1 MFTERVRNDDLS
13 TLVEE
18 LTAKLVGVL
27 DKLLPLAP
35 AGVDQ
40 KMVRALL
47 MPMVGQLA
55 EQVARKKSRASL
67 EVTGTDRTEHEIGLS
82 SMANPVG
89 AAAPPMED
97 EEIALGEIKPLLTP
111 AARYKANLAAI
122 KLAVESDSRK
132 LTKAEI
138 RTVRGFS
145 GWGGLAQIVWA
156 KNGKPGELSDRL
168 KKEYPAQFPKPDS
181 LQLLWE
187 YYTPEKVANCVADL
201 MAPRVQETIALNGV
215 CRALEPSAGVGR
227 FLTAFEK
234 FGKVEWTTVEQDE
247 VGKRILAAAHPKA
260 ERLDGFFEQHASRLC
275 ARPVEKKFNIIVAN
289 PPYDK
294 RGKGMAFDHAF
305 RAEDKNVHYFLKRAT
320 YAAAPGCWALFIIP
334 TGTLSGNLDDQQ
346 ELRKWL
352 FQRWHLVTAYRL
364 PGSIWDGGASIA
376 TDAILLQRRGGMING
391 ICGADEELVKGNFFR
406 VEAPQNI
413 LGREVWGEGTRYKD
427 QYGIVGDF
435 DGFPPIQA
443 RPMYEG
449 TDYAT
454 DPDEPIDTETE
465 DQASRL
471 ERAREGSDKELRNA
485 SSQIAA
491 KIAKMLRRFDRLVA
505 EDPSAASAMQSEIVT
520 QATWFLQTYGDPNA
534 LAGSEDD
541 ISYLAQAFKGG
552 ELAQRYKAEV
562 NLNDLATTTVVERV
576 LRYVSAKERGR
587 DGATLEAIMA
597 VLLNPPEPTLQPS
610 GDLADA
616 VQARENL
623 NTVSE
628 YLVSQGYLVVVTK
641 RYGAANIRRAEET
654 ITSDYVLEWEPRSK
668 VVTGNLGIK
677 VKLLQQYLVLI
688 GLDSSQNAHERK
700 AIAASLAALEAAKPK
715 KSIEE
720 LRPEPFRQYLPVSV
734 VQAWLMDEATN
745 LRGFHAEKQG
755 VNLRAYPYE
764 EPIGRDKMDACARLL
779 TLHSG
784 LWTIYLPDNLI
795 AQQSAVNT
803 AKSERDLDIMRQ
815 SKAYTWTDLGY
826 GQRTIEDEQEA
837 QTWKDHAKALEWAW
851 GKRIEYART
860 KGPCTRLKALQEMM
874 KQYGDPKKGIATQHL
889 TDFSEWHEQE
899 TAKQEGLVEAQIAPY
914 MKKYQWAGQSEREK
928 KRTKILKTLADNE
941 EALASAVGGPSEIVA
956 TLDQAP
962 SIVGAQF
969 AMFLGYMNNISAM
982 WNYTGLGIE
991 DDRERAAMISRL
1003 RDGYAENAYN
1013 SFLDWLARSPEQA
1026 AKVEAGYADGYLAFV
1041 EPPWNPIPMG
1051 RWDFKARTPAA
1062 YQWKSAN
1069 KLVTH
1074 RGGLTALDVG
1084 LGKTTTALL
1093 ATAMAKQQGIISRAC
1108 YVVPAQTLTSLER
1121 DFTNFLPD
1129 YRIVTVGKATV
1140 QNKKG
1145 EFVTRDDT
1153 REQRLEKYRA
1163 ISRGDYE
1170 VAIFTYETFA
1180 ALNSTREQL
1189 EQYADES
1196 LELQRLVA
1204 RREEAKAG
1212 TGKAVSENDLA
1223 KGRNKAYNFVMDMHI
1238 RHKMKTDENGDKKP
1252 LPEVVNDP
1260 YLFTD
1265 LGFDLL
1271 VVDEAQ
1277 NFKSLYA
1284 PVAERCKGVP
1294 KYMNIPT
1301 AFRPWNLDL
1310 RCFQTR
1316 KRGGMA
1322 FFMSATPAKNSPLE
1336 LFNMMM
1342 MSNPRLLETRGLADT
1357 EAFIR
1362 TFCKIEEKEVLT
1374 QSLEAPKKFSVVTG
1388 FKNLGE
1394 LQDLLREAMELVF
1407 VEDVADQ
1414 MILKVPEGTV
1424 TNIEVDPKDDY
1435 QGQWLE
1441 KEREDLR
1448 VLNDT
1453 PASEIP
1459 DYATGGKVKDD
1470 EAAWNKVIVLNVKL
1484 MRILNGC
1491 VHPYLADR
1499 GMEDIA
1505 DEEDTVDDDEGGGG
1519 RTANPAPATE
1529 FVNKRLTSTYA
1540 EHFRALEQAE
1550 AHDLDTEREP
1560 NPPKKKAKDGEAPL
1574 LAKKPPFR
1582 YPECKAALA
1591 ANAFDPATV
1600 KFRAIL
1606 EKVKS
1611 TQLEDGTL
1619 NCGHIIF
1626 SESTAS
1632 HACIE
1637 KVLIDGGINPS
1648 RIKVMNALLTPTP
1661 VKKDA
1666 VSRAFC
1672 GAYDF
1677 SSSTWTAIPS
1687 CDVVI
1692 ANSVAYEGI
1701 NLQTRTCQIHHADLP
1716 WNPAILQQRNG
1727 RGVRQ
1732 GNTLTK
1738 VDIFFY
1744 VTNRSPEGLRLANI
1758 VGKRGWLVE
1767 LIKGNDRS
1775 TNNPFDDS
1783 NDIPAELL
1791 VRTIFARNEAEKQEI
1806 IAEAKREAARRAAEG
1821 VRVVAMGKF
1830 KTAAAV
1836 AMTLNSGKGDKV
1848 KLREELELRVA
1859 ELLEFDENALP
1870 YRNEVPLL
1878 LSSKKIHPYAE
1889 GVLVEGRV
1897 RLNNGEPY
1905 AVERVTG
1912 EASKPVEAL
1921 GATTPPAFMFKFTM
1935 LDDKFNDPI
1944 LIDFVRLDKEAKGL
1958 TNGVVERE
1966 VPQIQRKT
1974 EAAYWSAADWSEW
1987 LLGLEAKRR
1996 ETLTKKMFAEG
2007 DGVCAPVELWEA
2019 VLQTKTDSLLITTG
2033 SKGQADQV
2041 NLPSVAVVALR
2052 DGVWVADFANPFPAY
2067 RWGDTPDWI
2076 NFPTVYAVEERANP
2090 DSGDYYNASNYYL
2103 PLSNG
2108 QIDTFHGGKRLHGI
2122 EEPASPSLVMPR
2134 NLVGAA
2140 TFLMANNK
2148 AWDKY
2153 KENERRTFDRLF
2165 REWFGFQPP
2174 ADWRT
2179 RGGASIIQEVATMR
2193 QSNPSHRRSR

>member
-40 KMVRALL
+40 NMVRALL
-47 MPMVGQLA
+47 LPMVGQLA

-82 SMANPVG
+82 SMANPQG
-89 AAAPPMED
+89 AAAPAMEE

-334 TGTLSGNLDDQQ
+334 TGTLSGGHDDQQ

-364 PGSIWDGGASIA
+364 PGSMWDGGASIA

-435 DGFPPIQA
+435 NGFPPIQA

-454 DPDEPIDTETE
+454 DPDEPIDTEIE
-465 DQASRL
+465 DQESRL
-471 ERAREGSDKELRNA
+471 ERARGSSDKELRTA

-505 EDPSAASAMQSEIVT
+505 EDPQAAAAMQGEIVT
-520 QATWFLQTYGDPNA
+520 QATWFLQTYGDPTA
-534 LAGSEDD
+534 MAGDEDD
-541 ISYLAQAFKGG
+541 ISYLVQAFKGG

-576 LRYVSAKERGR
+576 LRYVAAKERGR
-587 DGATLEAIMA
+587 EGATLQAIMA
-597 VLLNPPEPTLQPS
+597 VLLHPPEPTLQPS
-610 GDLADA
+610 GDLAAA
-616 VQARENL
+616 VSASDNL
-623 NTVSE
+623 SEVSD
-628 YLVSQGYLVVVTK
+628 YLVAQGYLVVVTK
-641 RYGAANIRRAEET
+641 RFGEANIRKAEESIAT
-654 ITSDYVLEWEPRSK
+654 DYVLEWEPANK
-668 VVTGNLGIK
+668 VVTGNIASK
-677 VKLLQQYLVLI
+677 ARLLQQYLVLI
-688 GLDSSQNAHERK
+688 SNYHPTQYAHERK
-700 AIAASLAALEAAKPK
+700 AIAASLKALEAAKQTRT
-715 KSIEE
+715 IEE
-720 LRPEPFRQYLPVSV
+720 LRPEPFRQYVPVSV
-734 VQAWLMDEATN
+734 LQAWLSDEGTKIEKW
-745 LRGFHAEKQG
+745 HAEKQG
-755 VNLRAYPYE
+755 VNLRPYNYGSGLD
-764 EPIGRDKMDACARLL
+764 ISKQQACARLL
-779 TLHSG
+779 TLNAG
-784 LWTIYLPDNLI
+784 LWTVFFPENKV
-795 AQQSAVNT
+795 AQQSAVAA

-815 SKAYTWTDLGY
+815 SKDYTWTDLGY
-826 GQRTIEDEQEA
+826 GQRMIEDEEQ
-837 QTWKDHAKALEWAW
+837 AKAWKAHSKAIEWGW
-851 GKRIEYART
+851 SWRIELART
-860 KGPCTRLKALQEMM
+860 KGPMSRLRELQDAWKE
-874 KQYGDPKKGIATQHL
+874 YNDPKKNLSTAYL
-889 TDFSEWHEQE
+889 TEW
-899 TAKQEGLVEAQIAPY
+899 VEWYDAEVLAASQAVDEAVNARMPR
-914 MKKYQWAGQSEREK
+914 KYYYGQSQREAAEK
-928 KRTKILKTLADNE
+928 KIRKDLADTE
-941 EALASAVGGPSEIVA
+941 KALANSLGGPSELVA
-956 TLDQAP
+956 TLDQAS
-962 SIVGAQF
+962 SIVGSEF
-969 AMFLGYMNNISAM
+969 AMFLGYMNNIGAM
-982 WNYTGLGIE
+982 WTYSGLGIKDE
-991 DDRERAAMISRL
+991 RELAAMIARL
-1003 RDGYAENAYN
+1003 RDGYAENAFN
-1013 SFLDWLARSPEQA
+1013 SFQDWLARNPEQA
-1026 AKVEAGYADGYLAFV
+1026 SKVEVAYADGYLGFV

-1093 ATAMAKQQGIISRAC
+1093 ATAMAKQQGLISRAC

-1121 DFTNFLPD
+1121 DFMNFLPD

-1140 QNKKG
+1140 KNKKG

-1163 ISRGDYE
+1163 IARGDYE

-1189 EQYADES
+1189 EDYADNS

-1212 TGKAVSENDLA
+1212 SGKAISENDLA
-1223 KGRNKAYNFVMDMHI
+1223 KGRNKAINFVMDMHI
-1238 RHKMKTDENGDKKP
+1238 RHKMTTTKDGDKKP

-1260 YLFTD
+1260 FLFTD

-1284 PVAERCKGVP
+1284 PVGERTKGVP
-1294 KYMNIPT
+1294 KFMNIPT

-1310 RCFQTR
+1310 RCYQTR

-1336 LFNMMM
+1336 LFNMIM

-1362 TFCKIEEKEVLT
+1362 SFCKIEEKEVLT

-1388 FKNLGE
+1388 FRNLGE

-1424 TNIEVDPKDDY
+1424 TNIEVDPQDDF
-1435 QGQWLE
+1435 QGRWLE
-1441 KEREDLR
+1441 KEREELR

-1453 PASEIP
+1453 AAKNIP
-1459 DYATGGKVKDD
+1459 DYKTGGEVKDE

-1499 GMEDIA
+1499 GMEDIV
-1505 DEEDTVDDDEGGGG
+1505 EEDDTVDDDEGSSG
-1519 RTANPAPATE
+1519 RTENPATERE
-1529 FVNKRLTSTYA
+1529 FVNKRLGSTYA
-1540 EHFRALEQAE
+1540 EHFGALEHAE
-1550 AHDLDTEREP
+1550 LHDLDIEREP
-1560 NPPKKKAKDGEAPL
+1560 NPPKKKAVEGEAPL

-1738 VDIFFY
+1738 VEIFFY

-1775 TNNPFDDS
+1775 TNNPFDDAS
-1783 NDIPAELL
+1783 DIPAELL
-1791 VRTIFARNEAEKQEI
+1791 VRTVFARNEAEKQEI
-1806 IAEAKREAARRAAEG
+1806 IAEAKREAARRAAES
-1821 VRVVAMGKF
+1821 VRAIATTKF

-1836 AMTLNSGKGDKV
+1836 AMTLNAGKGDKV

-1870 YRNEVPLL
+1870 QRAEVPLL
-1878 LSSKKIHPYAE
+1878 LSSKKIYPYAE

-1897 RLNNGEPY
+1897 RLSNGEPY

-1912 EASKPVEAL
+1912 EPAKPTWTLGDASQ
-1921 GATTPPAFMFKFTM
+1921 PAFMFKF
-1935 LDDKFNDPI
+1935 
-1944 LIDFVRLDKEAKGL
+1944 DFFEDYQGARDIKLEAIKLDKEAKGL
-1958 TNGVVERE
+1958 TKGVVERE

-1974 EAAYWSAADWSEW
+1974 EAAYWSAAHWSEW
-1987 LLGLEAKRR
+1987 LLNLSEQDR
-1996 ETLTKKMFAEG
+1996 ERLIRSLFKDTTSS
-2007 DGVCAPVELWEA
+2007 CAPVELWEA
-2019 VLQTKTDSLLITTG
+2019 ALQTQTG
-2033 SKGQADQV
+2033 SVFIEQGREASEAHM
-2041 NLPSVAVVALR
+2041 PTVAVVALR
-2052 DGVWVADFANPFPAY
+2052 DGVWVADWAKPFPGRQYGDAADWVNFSTRY
-2067 RWGDTPDWI
+2067 DVEEQPSNTGDTWTAL
-2076 NFPTVYAVEERANP
+2076 NF
-2090 DSGDYYNASNYYL
+2090 YL
-2103 PLSNG
+2103 PLQNG
-2108 QIDTFHGGKRLHGI
+2108 QINTFHGEKRLKGVAQA
-2122 EEPASPSLVMPR
+2122 PSPSLVMPR

-2140 TFLMANNK
+2140 TFLMANNRL
-2148 AWDKY
+2148 WEKY
-2153 KENERRTFDRLF
+2153 GPNERRVFDRMF
-2165 REWFGFQPP
+2165 QEWFGFQPP
-2174 ADWRT
+2174 SDWRT
-2179 RGGASIIQEVATMR
+2179 KGGASIIQEVATMR